1 MQDSAQG
8 RLLDRVRIWFA
19 APEQVQRYQHE
30 VRSGPTEAEEW
41 LLHLVP
47 AGGRVLDTEPATLD
61 HAQKRAD
68 DSLLSRWWHI
78 T

>member
-41 LLHLVP
+41 LLHLLR
-47 AGGRVLDTEPATLD
+47 AG
-61 HAQKRAD
+61 D
-68 DSLLSRWWHI
+68 DQAKGVC
-78 T
+78 